1 MSSLIRQNLVL
12 TVGKIVDDGNN
23 FIVNDDLIFPK
34 SGLENAFVVDAE
46 PSGTSATGW
55 MYVNNSFVAVPSVD
69 EDFDEAGA
77 NAIRRQRNDKLLA
90 SDWTQVA
97 DSASRCDQAAWA
109 TYRQQLC
116 DITKQTGFPKK
127 VVWPTNPNGVI

>member
-1 MSSLIRQNLVL
+1 MSSLIRNNFVIK
-12 TVGKIVDDGNN
+12 VGKIVDDGDK
-23 FIVNDDLIFPK
+23 FIVDDDLIIPK
-34 SGLENAFVVDAE
+34 STLGDASVISEE
-46 PSGTSATGW
+46 PSGSSATGW
-55 MYVNNSFVAVPSVD
+55 MYINNSFVAAPSVD